1 MSQENV
7 EIMRRAFEGGAWA
20 EVLHPEIEWDISA
33 YPGLDAD
40 VRGSGRESF
49 VRFSDRYR
57 RAWSDYKSAAKE
69 FVDAGDDVVVTL
81 HEKARARGTEML
93 VERDLASV
101 WTMRE
106 GRAIRVRVYGTKQE
120 ALEAV
125 GQPE

>member
-57 RAWSDYKSAAKE
+57 RAWSEYKSAAKE
-69 FVDAGDDVVVTL
+69 FVDAGDDVVVVV
-81 HEKARARGTEML
+81 HETARARGTESL
-93 VERDLASV
+93 IERDVVVV
-101 WTMRE
+101 WTLREALAVRMR
-106 GRAIRVRVYGTKQE
+106 GYRTRSE

-125 GQPE
+125 GLRE